1 MSSLQRKQSLRRLAS
16 RVARVL
22 VALSFVSSC
31 GGAASS
37 SPSDT
42 PALVIA
48 AASDLRP
55 AFEELAEQFTND
67 TNVDVTFSFGSS
79 GQLREQI
86 LNGAPFDVF
95 ASANAEFVDEIIELD
110 RGLAATK
117 ANYAIGRIVLWSSQP
132 ETLPD
137 SITGLTSSS
146 FARIAIANPTHA
158 PYGLA
163 AQQALTSA
171 GIWNSIEKKLVYGEN
186 ISDTKKIIDSGN
198 ADIGVIALSLAI
210 ADGRRYVE
218 ISESL
223 HTPLLQAAVVTTTG
237 KSPRTAKQ
245 WMDYMSSPTGTTVMK
260 KYGFIA
266 PNGTT
271 TTK

>member
-1 MSSLQRKQSLRRLAS
+1 MSSLQRMQSLRRLAP

-22 VALSFVSSC
+22 VALTFVSSC

-95 ASANAEFVDEIIELD
+95 ASANAEFVDEIIEQD

-117 ANYAIGRIVLWSSQP
+117 TNYAIGRIVLWSSEP

-137 SITGLTSSS
+137 SITDLTSSS

-163 AQQALTSA
+163 AQQAFISA
-171 GIWNSIEKKLVYGEN
+171 GIWNEIEKKIVYGEN

-210 ADGRRYVE
+210 ADGRPYVE
-218 ISESL
+218 IPNTL
-223 HTPLLQAAVVTTTG
+223 HKQLLQAAVVTTTG
-237 KSPRTAKQ
+237 EQQDAAKQ
-245 WMDYMSSPTGTTVMK
+245 WLDFMSSPAGLSVMK

-266 PNGTT
+266 PNGM
-271 TTK
+271 TTKK